1 MEIQNFQDSI
11 GDISRKFGG
20 RLRELRL
27 ERNLSQSQMA
37 EKLLVGKSTYAN
49 WEQGRR
55 EPSLYYLIMLS
66 KIWKI
71 SMDNLFNFV

>member
-1 MEIQNFQDSI
+1 MEIQNFRDSI

-37 EKLLVGKSTYAN
+37 EKLLVGKSTSAN

-71 SMDNLFNFV
+71 SMDELYNFV